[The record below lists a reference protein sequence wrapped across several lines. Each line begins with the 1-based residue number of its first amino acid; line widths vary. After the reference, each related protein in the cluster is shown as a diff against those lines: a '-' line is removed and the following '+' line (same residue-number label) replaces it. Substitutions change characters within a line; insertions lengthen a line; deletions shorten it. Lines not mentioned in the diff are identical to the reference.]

1 MIVVRCTIEPVL
13 TSKGQVIYPNLTDI
27 RNEGATVVPGP
38 FQLRFTERDDRLI
51 V

>member
-1 MIVVRCTIEPVL
+1 MARCTIEPAL
-13 TSKGQVIYPNLTDI
+13 TPKGQLIYPNLTDI

-38 FQLRFTERDDRLI
+38 FKLRFIERDDRLI